1 MGYVVKEEDLQTGE
15 MTRRGPFVTEVI
27 AKPRTVAAPHLAI
40 PSGAYGGGYSATSAP
55 RLEAPSGGYAG
66 GYGQRVGSPHS
77 ASCGARFARGIRYHA
92 GRGGRDGTV

>member
-1 MGYVVKEEDLQTGE
+1 MGYIVKEEDSQTGKV
-15 MTRRGPFVTEVI
+15 TRRGPFVTEAI

-40 PSGAYGGGYSATSAP
+40 
-55 RLEAPSGGYAG
+55 PSGGYAG

>member
-1 MGYVVKEEDLQTGE
+1 MGYVVREEDSQTGAV
-15 MTRRGPFVTEVI
+15 TRRGPFVTEAI

-66 GYGQRVGSPHS
+66 GYGQRVG
-77 ASCGARFARGIRYHA
+77 CYHA

>member
-1 MGYVVKEEDLQTGE
+1 MGYVVKEEDSQTGE
-15 MTRRGPFVTEVI
+15 VTRRGPFVTEAI
-27 AKPRTVAAPHLAI
+27 AKPRTVAV
-40 PSGAYGGGYSATSAP
+40 SATSAP